1 MLIYLLIVVFPI
13 PYKDPGPPVYE
24 YNVSG
29 LSGIPKKE
37 FTALPIWLNILPD
50 SGVDSG
56 WFVVGGFI
64 LPVDYLPVFI
74 FLVTWQLSRY
84 HDYCV
89 ISEFTRSG
97 QNFFNGCKCNLSLLH
112 ILIQGN
118 NLLRILE

>member
-64 LPVDYLPVFI
+64 VVSGAI
-74 FLVTWQLSRY
+74 FSSKN
-84 HDYCV
+84 C
-89 ISEFTRSG
+89 I
-97 QNFFNGCKCNLSLLH
+97 SLL
-112 ILIQGN
+112 
-118 NLLRILE
+118 LLSVARVLSKSSM